1 MKYKNNSII
10 SQEELEKKQFES
22 LMQAIGL
29 NQKNHLHSPSKR
41 KGSRQ
46 IDQFSSTTLS
56 PNTKKQSVISPRFII
71 KHPNNKNRAQQIDPN
86 MTCLQG
92 TSLNSLMNQQKRM
105 SEGNTQLHNQFV
117 LHARISSPSN
127 DKHESRLSAIGPLVA
142 TESVKNLHMQ
152 YKNKNKDGNL
162 KNSEEGKDIKKQ
174 VYFMDKANDFQ
185 GGAM

>member
-1 MKYKNNSII
+1 
-10 SQEELEKKQFES
+10 
-22 LMQAIGL
+22 
-29 NQKNHLHSPSKR
+29 
-41 KGSRQ
+41 
-46 IDQFSSTTLS
+46 
-56 PNTKKQSVISPRFII
+56 
-71 KHPNNKNRAQQIDPN
+71 
-86 MTCLQG
+86 
-92 TSLNSLMNQQKRM
+92 M

-127 DKHESRLSAIGPLVA
+127 DKHESQLSAIGPLVA

-152 YKNKNKDGNL
+152 YKNKNKDVNL